1 MLYLCPETLLPKEN
15 TGAVL
20 EGRRLSERPSGECV
34 GPALTHPV
42 LCDLEK
48 GNPASG
54 RLDADVYRGIA

>member
-42 LCDLEK
+42 LCGLEK
-48 GNPASG
+48 GKETQPLEGLMLMSVEG
-54 RLDADVYRGIA
+54 